1 MPAGWQAERVRNLIR
16 DLASE
21 VGDDHVLAEPDLLA
35 GYTTDWTRRYAGDA
49 LCAVRPGS
57 AAGVAAVLQACAK
70 HGVSVVPQ
78 GGNTGLV
85 GGSVPAGGGGGAVV
99 LSTRRLRELGPVDTL
114 AAQVTAGARL
124 TP

>member
-57 AAGVAAVLQACAK
+57 AAEVAAVLQACAK

-85 GGSVPAGGGGGAVV
+85 GGSVPAGGGGAVV